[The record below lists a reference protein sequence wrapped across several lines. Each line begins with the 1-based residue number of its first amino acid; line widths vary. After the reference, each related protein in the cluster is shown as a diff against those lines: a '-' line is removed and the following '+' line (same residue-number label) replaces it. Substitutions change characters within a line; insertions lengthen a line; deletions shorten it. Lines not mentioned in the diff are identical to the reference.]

1 MTASREWTEYH
12 LTPAGWMRGSE
23 KTDFDQNEVTPPAD
37 RVLTMRYVEEHA
49 GYSGSQDHEE
59 VWRSEDAAEVKT
71 LLDQHGPAPSHL

>member
-49 GYSGSQDHEE
+49 G
-59 VWRSEDAAEVKT
+59 
-71 LLDQHGPAPSHL
+71 